1 MSHSVLCRCCVDAEV
16 LKGRKRLVDVD
27 KDVQMAVGPVGIIAA
42 QTSSVFR
49 VTQVSI
55 TFRTPLSSLQNLV
68 IWGLGMFGHQW
79 PRSADV
85 QTCLYVKQGIA
96 NHSVPIPAWVCQ
108 TYFFWFK
115 QILLTEHVKI
125 NDGVL
130 VNFGPG
136 RSPHFQWNSCATSTL
151 AIGSGWPVKRL
162 NQSIQG
168 HTWTGG
174 VANLWAWMYFLRG
187 WGSVGTGLSDTS
199 GLERRQFVIGFALQ
213 QRSKPLLNCTKLLDL
228 GGQRWFSQTYCFM

>member
-27 KDVQMAVGPVGIIAA
+27 KDVQMAIGPVGIIAA

-108 TYFFWFK
+108 TYFF
-115 QILLTEHVKI
+115 
-125 NDGVL
+125 
-130 VNFGPG
+130 
-136 RSPHFQWNSCATSTL
+136 
-151 AIGSGWPVKRL
+151 
-162 NQSIQG
+162 
-168 HTWTGG
+168 
-174 VANLWAWMYFLRG
+174 
-187 WGSVGTGLSDTS
+187 
-199 GLERRQFVIGFALQ
+199 
-213 QRSKPLLNCTKLLDL
+213 
-228 GGQRWFSQTYCFM
+228 